1 LKIEIAE
8 FKVQLPLPFSGRLQ
22 GGASRKC
29 LLAPPRGRRLNGSL
43 YYAFCDRRVAFLAA
57 LLGIVA
63 TAGCKRSSP
72 TDLQNPASPPAN
84 PIFQDVTAASGL
96 HAEYHNGEEAGYL
109 TILESLGGGVA
120 LLDYD
125 GDGLLDVY
133 VPGGGYFE
141 GQAIRGYPGKLFKNL
156 GGFCFRDVTP
166 EAGLDQPVF
175 YSHGCAVA
183 DYDRD
188 GWPDLLV
195 TGYGR
200 VALFHNEPDGKGGR
214 HFVEVTRQVGL
225 TDNLWSTSAAWV
237 DLDGDGYPDLYIC
250 HYVDWSLTTNH
261 PRCLDV
267 DGKERDICPPGRFQA
282 LPHRLYRNQ
291 GGKAFQDVSREAG
304 LRIEDPRKDFG
315 RGLGVLAIDL
325 NNDNLPDLYV
335 ANDESDNFL
344 YLNRSKPG
352 VIRLEEIGLSSG
364 VARDHMGTANGS
376 MGVAAADYDETGR
389 PSLWVT
395 NFEGELHALYHNESR
410 GKHTFFRHV
419 SQPSGIAALGMSYVG
434 WGTGFL
440 DLDHDGREH
449 LLFVN
454 GHPNHHPRGG
464 GGRAQ
469 RPTLL
474 RNLGQGRFEPMT
486 EAGGP
491 YFQAEHNARGLAFGD
506 LDNDGRI
513 DLVIS
518 QVNGPVTLLRNVVQT
533 SYHWLGITL
542 VGRGHRDVVGAKIT
556 LEVAGRRLTRFAQ
569 GGGSYLSA
577 CDSRILFGLGAAQ
590 QVGRLTVAW
599 PGGKVEHWDGMAID
613 RYQRIVEGSGSK

>member
-1 LKIEIAE
+1 
-8 FKVQLPLPFSGRLQ
+8 V
-22 GGASRKC
+22 
-29 LLAPPRGRRLNGSL
+29 
-43 YYAFCDRRVAFLAA
+43 
-57 LLGIVA
+57 
-63 TAGCKRSSP
+63 GCQRSIP
-72 TDLQNPASPPAN
+72 TDPQETASLPAT

-96 HAEYHNGEEAGYL
+96 HAEYHNGEEAGYF

-156 GGFCFRDVTP
+156 GEFRFRDVTHD
-166 EAGLDQPVF
+166 AGLDQPVF
-175 YSHGCAVA
+175 YLHGCAVA

-225 TDNLWSTSAAWV
+225 TDDLWSTSAAWV

-250 HYVDWSLTTNH
+250 HYVDWSLTANH

-282 LPHRLYRNQ
+282 LPHRLYRNL

-325 NNDNLPDLYV
+325 NDDNLPDLYV

-344 YLNRSKPG
+344 YLNRSRPG

-364 VARDHMGTANGS
+364 VARDHMGAANGS

-410 GKHTFFRHV
+410 GKQTFFRHV
-419 SQPSGIAALGMSYVG
+419 SQPSGIAALGMSNVG

-464 GGRAQ
+464 GSRAQ
-469 RPTLL
+469 RPILL
-474 RNLGQGRFEPMT
+474 RNLGRGRFEPMT
-486 EAGGP
+486 AAGGP
-491 YFQAEHNARGLAFGD
+491 YFQAEHNARGVAFGD

-533 SYHWLGITL
+533 SNHWLGIML
-542 VGRGHRDVVGAKIT
+542 AGREHRDIVGAKLT
-556 LEVAGRRLTRFAQ
+556 LEVSGRRLTRFAQ

-577 CDSRILFGLGAAQ
+577 SDPRIIFGLGSKP
-590 QVGRLTVAW
+590 QVGRLTITW
-599 PGGKVEHWDGMAID
+599 PGGKAEHWDGLAVD
-613 RYQRIVEGSGSK
+613 RYHRIEEGSGSE